1 MLTADIV
8 AETLIDWGVTVMFG
22 MPGDG
27 INGFMEALRKR
38 QDKIRFVLVRH
49 EESAAFMACAYAKYT
64 GKLGACVATSG
75 PGAIHLL
82 NGLYDA
88 KLDNTPVI
96 AITGRT
102 YSDLMGSGYQQD
114 VNQLQLFADV
124 SVYNNMIIAPEQ
136 AEMAV
141 DIACR
146 TALSQKGV
154 SHITIPIDIQEK
166 KLEGKYSKHKVPG
179 HTSDVFADM
188 GITPTSELIQKA
200 ADIINSGDKVVI
212 LIGQGGLNATDNV
225 TALSEKVH
233 APIVKALLGKA
244 TVADDHPNCL
254 GGIGM
259 LGTTPSLEAM
269 EEADTILMIGT
280 SFPYIEYLPS
290 PGQARGIQID
300 IKPERIGLRYPIEVG
315 LTGDSNKI
323 LSILLPFLKQKSDH
337 TIAFDFLH
345 SKQESMRR
353 WNELLAKQSNITY
366 SESNVKKS
374 DEPGSQLD
382 LEIRNSQPE
391 YQTVRNN
398 KDKTT
403 VGLNDTRDD
412 VIKPQS
418 IAAAVSRYLNKN
430 AIISV
435 DSGTNTIFASRFIN
449 IQKGMKFSLSGTL
462 ASMACG
468 LPYAIAA
475 KIAYPQ
481 RQSIAFVGDGGFS
494 MLMGEFATAV
504 QHKLPIIV
512 IILKNN
518 VLGMI
523 RWEQMAFLG
532 NPEFG
537 IEFSPIDFAKFAES
551 CGGIGYTIKK
561 PEEIDSIMKLALV
574 EQKENT
580 RPILVEA
587 YVDAYEPPMPPRIEP
602 EFVKNIAESFLKG
615 QPHKERIG
623 LTLFR
628 NQLNNSLESI
638 KDKML

>member
-8 AETLIDWGVTVMFG
+8 AETLIDWGVTVIFG

-124 SVYNNMIIAPEQ
+124 CVYNNMIIAPEQ

-179 HTSDVFADM
+179 HTSDAYVDM

-280 SFPYIEYLPS
+280 SFPYIEYLPT

-315 LTGDSNKI
+315 LIGDSNKI

-337 TIAFDFLH
+337 TIAFDFLQ
-345 SKQESMRR
+345 SKQESMKR

-366 SESNVKKS
+366 NESNMKKS
-374 DEPGSQLD
+374 AKPESQLD

-391 YQTVRNN
+391 YQTARKSN
-398 KDKTT
+398 DKTPI
-403 VGLNDTRDD
+403 GLNETRDD

-418 IAAAVSRYLNKN
+418 IAAVVSRYLNQN

-504 QHKLPIIV
+504 QHKLPIKV

-638 KDKML
+638 RDKML